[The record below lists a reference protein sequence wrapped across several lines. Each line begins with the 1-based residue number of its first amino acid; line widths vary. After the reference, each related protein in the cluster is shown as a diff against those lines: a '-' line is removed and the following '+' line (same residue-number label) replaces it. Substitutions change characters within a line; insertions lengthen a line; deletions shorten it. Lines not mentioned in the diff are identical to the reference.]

1 MTLTDAREGQ
11 WLIVTGTGSA
21 EVTWQALRFGIEEGA
36 QIQVRKKIAG
46 GPVIIAR
53 NQLEIAIGRQ
63 IALSIEVTP
72 GCEGQL

>member
-11 WLIVTGTGSA
+11 WLIVMGTGSA
-21 EVTWQALRFGIEEGA
+21 AVTWQALRFGIEEGS

-53 NQLEIAIGRQ
+53 NQLEIAVGRQ
-63 IALSIEVTP
+63 IALSIEVMPRSEIET
-72 GCEGQL
+72 